1 MYSRH
6 RFPGEIIS
14 HCVWLYYT
22 FPLSYRDIEKMML
35 YRGIE
40 VTYETIREWCQKFG
54 QMKNVEH
61 RPHKGLNNRAENS
74 HQLTR
79 VRERRVRRFK
89 SRGFLQGLRS
99 FSRLCS
105 KSVSTLSLK
114 NGTGSTFSARKGLNN
129 RAQDHI
135 ELTKEAK

>member
-14 HCVWLYYT
+14 YCVWLYYT
-22 FPLSYRDIEKMML
+22 FPLSYRDLEKMML

-89 SRGFLQGLRS
+89 SPGQAQRFLSAFGSIRDHFHPKQHQLTATRYRQELRQRFEDWREVVGL
-99 FSRLCS
+99 
-105 KSVSTLSLK
+105 K
-114 NGTGSTFSARKGLNN
+114 SAR
-129 RAQDHI
+129 
-135 ELTKEAK
+135 